1 MRLLVAVGDVALSRA
16 VDGTLTRAGYA
27 ATCMEPELVN
37 AFGTAVGHALH
48 NTDEPFDVVV
58 IDSSSLLAQVEATSP
73 RPRTLLLATT
83 TLLRNTR
90 FDVPGLQDTSTATDT
105 PAMTTPAGTGTH
117 DEQGGGRAQDAG
129 HVQAASDAGEAK
141 TRSAEPRPDAI
152 LRMPF
157 SDTELLAYVEMLSR
171 ESTGLGAKSMI
182 IRGDLTLDLANH
194 KAYYAS
200 THRPMPLSRLEYDV
214 LKALVEAN
222 GRFVGLDELQHSIG
236 GYFTEEG
243 LIRNALYTLD
253 RKLRNAGL
261 NLTRHDD
268 AFRVI

>member
-1 MRLLVAVGDVALSRA
+1 MAVGDVALSRA

-58 IDSSSLLAQVEATSP
+58 IDSSSLLTQIEAVSP
-73 RPRTLLLATT
+73 HPRTLLFATT
-83 TLLRNTR
+83 TLLRKAR
-90 FDVPGLQDTSTATDT
+90 FDISGAQDTSAATDDS
-105 PAMTTPAGTGTH
+105 AMTASAGTGAR
-117 DEQGGGRAQDAG
+117 EKQGGGPVQDAG
-129 HVQAASDAGEAK
+129 HVQASTDADEAK
-141 TRSAEPRPDAI
+141 TQSTEPRPDAI

-171 ESTGLGAKSMI
+171 ESTGLGAKSML
-182 IRGDLTLDLANH
+182 IRGDLTLDLANR